1 MEFEIEIKIVKLNL
15 YLSSSDLD
23 KFVIFIFW
31 KIFFKYFLKIGNDV
45 IQSFNYYRLIFC
57 IVIVSKNSW
66 EK

>member
-23 KFVIFIFW
+23 KFV
-31 KIFFKYFLKIGNDV
+31 IFFKYFLKIGNDV